1 MSSVLHLIRKIRD
14 QHSSCT
20 ALFLTPISNSIKS
33 DKMETESKSASH
45 HSKNLFFVNIKSV
58 STKEV
63 NLSTKRHRHILKG
76 QSKNEKLLKTILW
89 NRTETL
95 FRNQVWNIYKI
106 YSLIYCLFLNTNTK
120 ISTLQHKYSN
130 TGASPLVLVI
140 PNYFCDNLKPPMLQI
155 SKPLTSNLVECA
167 ICKPVFSITTCN
179 LICQFN
185 FNIYKSSHWK
195 WNVFMLRK
203 NHIGPLPRILLIRSW
218 IPFLLTI

>member
-33 DKMETESKSASH
+33 YKMETESKSASH

-58 STKEV
+58 STKDV

-120 ISTLQHKYSN
+120 ISTLQQN
-130 TGASPLVLVI
+130 IVIAVLH
-140 PNYFCDNLKPPMLQI
+140 
-155 SKPLTSNLVECA
+155 
-167 ICKPVFSITTCN
+167 
-179 LICQFN
+179 
-185 FNIYKSSHWK
+185 HW
-195 WNVFMLRK
+195 F
-203 NHIGPLPRILLIRSW
+203 
-218 IPFLLTI
+218 

>member
-20 ALFLTPISNSIKS
+20 ALFMTPISHSIKS

-45 HSKNLFFVNIKSV
+45 HSKNIFLVNIKIV

-63 NLSTKRHRHILKG
+63 NLSTKRHRHIPRSVKKWEIIKKTSLK
-76 QSKNEKLLKTILW
+76 QYW
-89 NRTETL
+89 DTL
-95 FRNQVWNIYKI
+95 FKSSLKHLQNMELNLQSLFEHQYKNIHPP
-106 YSLIYCLFLNTNTK
+106 T
-120 ISTLQHKYSN
+120 KYSN
-130 TGASPLVLVI
+130 RGDSPLVLVI
-140 PNYFCDNLKPPMLQI
+140 PNYFCDNLKPAMLQI